1 VTSPPPLAGFTVAV
15 TADRR
20 RDELCALLER
30 RGARVVQAPA
40 VRIVPLPDDTACL
53 EATKRCLE
61 RPLDIV
67 VATTGVG
74 FRGWLSA
81 AEGWNLAPELHERI
95 AAARLIAR
103 GPKARGAIRAAGL
116 TEEWSPVSESAAEV
130 LQYLLDGPP
139 PAAPAPTATP
149 AAAPARSPFRDQ
161 QSIPG
166 RTSVPETAILA
177 STGSLAGLRIVV
189 QLHGDHQPELVDGL
203 RAAGAEV
210 VTVPVYRWAPP
221 ADIEP
226 LRRLVEQVSSGQI
239 DAITFTSAPAVDSLL
254 RFDSDG
260 TVLEALNEDVL
271 AACVGPICAA
281 PLQRLGVPTV
291 QPSRGRLGALVR
303 TVIDE
308 LSVRRAAT
316 LQVAGHTLAVRGH
329 AVVLD
334 GELVQPAPAPMAVLR
349 ELARRPGRV
358 LSRTD
363 LLRTLPRGA
372 DGHAVEMA
380 IARLRS
386 ALGDPNIVQT
396 VVKRGYRLRVDTEE
410 AP

>member
-1 VTSPPPLAGFTVAV
+1 MTSPPPLAGFTVAV

-81 AEGWNLAPELHERI
+81 AEGWGVAPQLLERI

-116 TEEWSPVSESAAEV
+116 TEEWSPASECAAEV
-130 LQYLLDGPP
+130 LQYLLG
-139 PAAPAPTATP
+139 ATP
-149 AAAPARSPFRDQ
+149 ESHPPEDSAAVGEA
-161 QSIPG
+161 G
-166 RTSVPETAILA
+166 
-177 STGSLAGLRIVV
+177 TGGVAGLRVAV
-189 QLHGDHQPELVDGL
+189 QLHGDHQPDLVDGL

-221 ADIEP
+221 ADVEP
-226 LRRLVEQVSSGQI
+226 LRRLVEQVSSRQV

-260 TVLEALNEDVL
+260 TVLDALGDDVL

-334 GELVQPAPAPMAVLR
+334 GDLVQPAPAPMAVLR

-380 IARLRS
+380 VARLRG